1 MGNVATKTGNVAAK
15 TATAGK
21 SIKAAVGGPA
31 PSDLWPLS
39 NLLLIFFFRS
49 FLLSPVWAVRCFL
62 SRSFYCYNKT
72 IKLIFIG
79 HRDGYLHS
87 DTQLPV

>member
-1 MGNVATKTGNVAAK
+1 MLQQKVQRQENQLSRRA
-15 TATAGK
+15 
-21 SIKAAVGGPA
+21 GGPA

-39 NLLLIFFFRS
+39 NSLLIFGAFYCPRLGRSLVFF
-49 FLLSPVWAVRCFL
+49 LAL
-62 SRSFYCYNKT
+62 FYCYNKT

>member
-1 MGNVATKTGNVAAK
+1 MEILRQLGNFTRKS
-15 TATAGK
+15 ATARK
-21 SIKAAVGGPA
+21 SIKTTRRGPET
-31 PSDLWPLS
+31 SDLWPLS
-39 NLLLIFFFRS
+39 NLLLIFGAFYCPPSGPFVVFF
-49 FLLSPVWAVRCFL
+49 LAL
-62 SRSFYCYNKT
+62 FYCYNNT